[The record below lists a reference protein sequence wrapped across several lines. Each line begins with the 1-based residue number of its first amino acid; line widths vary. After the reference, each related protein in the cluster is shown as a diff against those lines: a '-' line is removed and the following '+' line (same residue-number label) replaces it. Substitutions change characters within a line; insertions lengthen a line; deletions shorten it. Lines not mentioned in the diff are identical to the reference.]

1 MNRYIS
7 DMHFDHANCIAFD
20 ARPFR
25 DTEHMN
31 EEMIRRWNSVVKP
44 EDHTYILGD
53 FCWKK
58 EDRWA
63 EILPR
68 LNGQKTLI
76 LGNHDITPQ
85 KTKRFFAD
93 VKESKVVEDNG
104 RKVVLCHY
112 PMPCYRNHFY
122 GWYHLYGHVHSSFE
136 WNMMEHNRYLF
147 EELYTRPCEMYNVG
161 CMLPYMDYTPRTL
174 DEIIAGY
181 QQWKGKKNEQEEK
194 AENHGDILHSPGH

>member
-1 MNRYIS
+1 MNRYIA

-25 DTEHMN
+25 DVEHMN
-31 EEMIRRWNSVVKP
+31 EEMIRRWNAVVKP

-76 LGNHDITPQ
+76 LGNHDIIPQ

-93 VKESKVVEDNG
+93 VKECKVVEDNG
-104 RKVVLCHY
+104 RKVVL
-112 PMPCYRNHFY
+112 
-122 GWYHLYGHVHSSFE
+122 
-136 WNMMEHNRYLF
+136 
-147 EELYTRPCEMYNVG
+147 
-161 CMLPYMDYTPRTL
+161 
-174 DEIIAGY
+174 
-181 QQWKGKKNEQEEK
+181 
-194 AENHGDILHSPGH
+194 

>member
-1 MNRYIS
+1 MTIRYIA

-25 DTEHMN
+25 DVAHMN
-31 EEMIRRWNSVVKP
+31 EEMIRRWNEVVKP

-76 LGNHDITPQ
+76 LGNHDIIPQ

-93 VKESKVVEDNG
+93 IKDKKNIDDKG
-104 RKVVLCHY
+104 RKIVLNHE
-112 PMPCYRNHFY
+112 PIPCYRNHFY
-122 GWYHLYGHVHSSFE
+122 GWYHLYGHVHTSFE

-147 EELYTRPCEMYNVG
+147 EELYSRPCEMYNVG
-161 CMLPYMDYTPRTL
+161 AMLPYMDYTPRTL
-174 DEIIAGY
+174 DEIITGY
-181 QQWKGKKNEQEEK
+181 NQWKGKKDEQKEEK
-194 AENHGDILHSPGH
+194 EE

>member
-1 MNRYIS
+1 MIRYIA

-25 DTEHMN
+25 DVEHMN

-44 EDHTYILGD
+44 EDHTYILCD

-76 LGNHDITPQ
+76 LGNQDIIPQ

-93 VKESKVVEDNG
+93 IKDKKNIDDNG
-104 RKVVLCHY
+104 RKIVLNHE
-112 PMPCYRNHFY
+112 PIVCYRNHFY
-122 GWYHLYGHVHSSFE
+122 GWYHLYGHVHTSFE
-136 WNMMEHNRYLF
+136 WNMMEHNRYLM
-147 EELYTRPCEMYNVG
+147 EQLYTKPCEMYNVG
-161 CMLPYMDYTPRTL
+161 AMLPYMNYTPRTL
-174 DEIIAGY
+174 DEIITGY
-181 QQWKGKKNEQEEK
+181 HQWKGNTNEQEKKE
-194 AENHGDILHSPGH
+194 ETHGGILHSPGH

>member
-1 MNRYIS
+1 MTIRYIA
-7 DMHFDHANCIAFD
+7 DMHFDHSNCIAFD

-31 EEMIRRWNSVVKP
+31 EEMIKRWNSVVKP

-63 EILPR
+63 QILPR

-85 KTKRFFAD
+85 KTRHFFAD
-93 VKESKVVEDNG
+93 VKDYKVVDDNG
-104 RKVVLCHY
+104 RKVVLCHF

-122 GWYHLYGHVHSSFE
+122 GWYHLYGHVHTSFE
-136 WNMMEHNRYLF
+136 WNMMERNRYLF
-147 EELYTRPCEMYNVG
+147 EELYSKPCEMYNVG
-161 CMLPYMDYTPRTL
+161 TMLPYMNYTPRTL
-174 DEIIAGY
+174 DEIVSGY
-181 QQWKGKKNEQEEK
+181 KEWKGKQNGTEQ
-194 AENHGDILHSPGH
+194 LV

>member
-1 MNRYIS
+1 MNRYIA

-25 DTEHMN
+25 DVEHMN
-31 EEMIRRWNSVVKP
+31 EEMIRRWNEVVNP

-58 EDRWA
+58 EDRWL
-63 EILPR
+63 ELLPR

-76 LGNHDITPQ
+76 LGNHDIQPQ
-85 KTKRFFAD
+85 KSRKFFAE
-93 VKESKVVEDNG
+93 VKEYKVIDDSG
-104 RKVVLCHY
+104 RKIVLSHY
-112 PMPCYRNHFY
+112 PIPCYRNHFY
-122 GWYHLYGHVHSSFE
+122 GWYHLYGHVHTSFE

-161 CMLPYMDYTPRTL
+161 AMLPYMNYTPKTL

-181 QQWKGKKNEQEEK
+181 KTMKERKTKSET
-194 AENHGDILHSPGH
+194 